1 MEINGTVIEDTFSE
15 AFTGRCVR
23 ATITARDMETVRR
36 AALDATATPGAVI
49 GRVEGG
55 VESSWREETPRTAD
69 PGPRSSSTMP
79 WMTWRSSRWNSP
91 TG

>member
-1 MEINGTVIEDTFSE
+1 MEINGTLIEDTFSE

-49 GRVEGG
+49 GRVR
-55 VESSWREETPRTAD
+55 VVLNP
-69 PGPRSSSTMP
+69 
-79 WMTWRSSRWNSP
+79 
-91 TG
+91 